1 MTPDTDNHK
10 GKGHVG
16 TVANLSLVR
25 RAQLAVIAHIRHTY
39 TDYDALLKQV
49 QYNEARRRVEKPCLD
64 RLIRWRGDDHDA
76 EDMEDVLREVI
87 VIPDDDDD
95 DNDEGPESKE
105 SLRIQPGETERDSSV
120 EYISEADMQ
129 IRPVD
134 YSNINRTIERGD
146 SYSPELEQEIQYLGR
161 NKIHHGRQ
169 GQYDQQT
176 LDRMGTHRQRVY
188 KEALDRRDKYPE
200 TPNIFNGDSFTSVV
214 ASSRHD
220 KVYPPSQQAQD
231 RDYQPHLIERKEQAL
246 GRAPTQTR
254 LVPVPRANGYIA
266 DPYSSARNPG
276 YVLEEQVSPV
286 HNVS

>member
-1 MTPDTDNHK
+1 MTPNTDKHK

-95 DNDEGPESKE
+95 DNDEGDESKE
-105 SLRIQPGETERDSSV
+105 SLRKNLGENERDSSV

-134 YSNINRTIERGD
+134 YSNMNRTIERGD
-146 SYSPELEQEIQYLGR
+146 SYSPESEQEIQYLGR
-161 NKIHHGRQ
+161 NKIRHGRR
-169 GQYDQQT
+169 GQHDQHM
-176 LDRMGTHRQRVY
+176 LERMGTHRQRVY
-188 KEALDRRDKYPE
+188 KEALDRRKMYPE
-200 TPNIFNGDSFTSVV
+200 TPNVYHSDSFAPVATSSV
-214 ASSRHD
+214 HD
-220 KVYPPSQQAQD
+220 KIYPPSQQAQD

-246 GRAPTQTR
+246 GRAPTQSR
-254 LVPVPRANGYIA
+254 LVPVPRAIGCIA
-266 DPYSSARNPG
+266 DPYSGARDPR

-286 HNVS
+286 HNLN

>member
-1 MTPDTDNHK
+1 M
-10 GKGHVG
+10 
-16 TVANLSLVR
+16 R

-49 QYNEARRRVEKPCLD
+49 PYNEARRRVEKPCLD
-64 RLIRWRGDDHDA
+64 RLIHWRGDDHDNG
-76 EDMEDVLREVI
+76 DMEDVLREVI

-95 DNDEGPESKE
+95 DNDEGDELKE
-105 SLRIQPGETERDSSV
+105 SLRTQPGETGRDSSV

-161 NKIHHGRQ
+161 NKTHRGRQ
-169 GQYDQQT
+169 GQYDQRT

-188 KEALDRRDKYPE
+188 KEALDRRKKYPE
-200 TPNIFNGDSFTSVV
+200 NPNVYNEDSFTRVLANSG
-214 ASSRHD
+214 HE
-220 KVYPPSQQAQD
+220 KVYPPSQQAQY
-231 RDYQPHLIERKEQAL
+231 RDYQPHLIEREEQAL
-246 GRAPTQTR
+246 GRPPLQTR
-254 LVPVPRANGYIA
+254 LLHVPRANGYIA
-266 DPYSSARNPG
+266 DSYSSAKDPR

-286 HNVS
+286 HNVK